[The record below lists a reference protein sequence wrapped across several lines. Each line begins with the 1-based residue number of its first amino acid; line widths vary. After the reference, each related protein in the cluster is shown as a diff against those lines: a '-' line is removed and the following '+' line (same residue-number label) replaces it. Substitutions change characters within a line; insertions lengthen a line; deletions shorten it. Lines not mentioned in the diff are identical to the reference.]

1 MQLFDSH
8 THLNDAAFLGQEASY
23 IDHAHKLGVQKM
35 AMVGSNAKLNADA
48 IMLAHKY
55 AGLYAVVGWHPEDS
69 INFHEPQVETLKTQ
83 LQDPKV
89 VALGEIGLDYYE
101 TKSPQKIQRRVFE
114 EQLAIASE
122 LNVPVAIHNRDAFE
136 DTYAI
141 LKNAHVE
148 NFGGVMHSFNGSPE
162 WLEKFLNLGM
172 HISYS
177 GVASFKSAKDVHE
190 SVQATPLDRIM
201 AETDAPYLA
210 PMPFRGKQN
219 EPAYTVYVVEAL
231 ARLRDEDPDVT
242 GKATYE
248 NAKRFYR
255 ITDDEKN

>member
-23 IDHAHKLGVQKM
+23 VEHAHKLGVQKM
-35 AMVGSNAKLNADA
+35 AMVGSNAQLNADA
-48 IMLAHKY
+48 IILAHKY

-69 INFHEPQVETLKTQ
+69 KDFHEPQAEILKEQ
-83 LQDPKV
+83 LNDPKV

-101 TKSPQKIQRRVFE
+101 TKSPRKIQRRVFE

-136 DTYAI
+136 DTYAV

-177 GVASFKSAKDVHE
+177 GVASFKSAKDVHA
-190 SVQATPLDRIM
+190 SVQSTPLNRIM

-219 EPAYTVYVVEAL
+219 EPAYTLYVVEAL
-231 ARLRDEDPDVT
+231 ARLRDEDPNVI

-248 NAKRFYR
+248 NAKEFYR

>member
-8 THLNDAAFLGQEASY
+8 THLNDPAFLGHEKAY
-23 IDHAHKLGVQKM
+23 IEHAHKLGIQKM
-35 AMVGSNAKLNADA
+35 AMVGSNAEFNASA
-48 IMLAHKY
+48 IKLAHQY
-55 AGLYAVVGWHPEDS
+55 EDIYAVVGWHPEDS
-69 INFHEPQVETLKTQ
+69 KYFHEDQAEILRAQ
-83 LQDPKV
+83 LQNSKV

-101 TKSPQKIQRRVFE
+101 TKSPRKIQRRVFE
-114 EQLAIASE
+114 EQLELASK
-122 LNVPVAIHNRDAFE
+122 VHIPVAIHNRDAFE

-148 NFGGVMHSFNGSPE
+148 NFGGVMHSFNGGPE
-162 WLEKFLNLGM
+162 WLDKFLALGM

-177 GVASFKSAKDVHE
+177 GVASFNSAHDVHK
-190 SVQATPLDRIM
+190 SVQETPADRIM

-210 PMPFRGKQN
+210 PIPFRGKQN
-219 EPAYTVYVVEAL
+219 EPAYTLYVVEAL

-248 NAKRFYR
+248 NAKQFYR
-255 ITDDEKN
+255 IDDDEKN